1 MDKNFIENIKNRV
14 DKNYPLDD
22 PCSDLEI
29 EETLKSF
36 DKDREHFITLASRE
50 EGFRTSGSYDV
61 FNTKFEFLQYL
72 LFYPYMQSLVK
83 EGILIESNRVF
94 FKK

>member
-1 MDKNFIENIKNRV
+1 MNEFIENIKNRV
-14 DKNYPLDD
+14 DKNYPLEGA
-22 PCSDLEI
+22 CSDIEI
-29 EETLKSF
+29 EEAFKSF
-36 DKDREHFITLASRE
+36 DKNREHFIALASRE

-72 LFYPYMQSLVK
+72 LFYPYMQLLVK
-83 EGILIESNRVF
+83 EDILIESNRVF